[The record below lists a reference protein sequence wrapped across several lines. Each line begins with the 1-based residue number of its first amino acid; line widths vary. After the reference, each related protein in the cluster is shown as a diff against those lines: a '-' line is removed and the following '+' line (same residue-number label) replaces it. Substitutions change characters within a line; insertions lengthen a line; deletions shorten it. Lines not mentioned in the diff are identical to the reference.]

1 MLEQVKKR
9 LATFGYSVSTSDDE
23 LINLLIDKVTAE
35 IKLNCNISEVLTES
49 EPLVVDVITGEF
61 LRHKKAI
68 GADLGEINLEAVA
81 KSIRLGD
88 ATVDFGSGSSPESR
102 FNALVNSLI
111 DSNKALLTAAL
122 RRLDWS

>member
-1 MLEQVKKR
+1 MLEQVKTR
-9 LATFGYSVSTSDDE
+9 LASFGYPVSTSDEE
-23 LINLLIDKVTAE
+23 LINLLIGKVAAE
-35 IKLNCNISEVLTES
+35 IKLNCNITEIPP
-49 EPLVVDVITGEF
+49 EAGPLVVDIIAGEF

-111 DSNKALLTAAL
+111 NSNKALLTAAL

>member
-1 MLEQVKKR
+1 MLEQVKTR
-9 LATFGYSVSTSDDE
+9 LASFGYPVSTSDEE
-23 LINLLIDKVTAE
+23 LINLLIGKVAAE
-35 IKLNCNISEVLTES
+35 IKLNCNISEVSGEA
-49 EPLVVDVITGEF
+49 EPLVIDIITGEF

-88 ATVDFGSGSSPESR
+88 TTVDFGSGSSPETR
-102 FNALVNSLI
+102 FSALVNTLI
-111 DSNKALLTAAL
+111 DGNKALLTAAL

>member
-1 MLEQVKKR
+1 MLEQVKTR
-9 LATFGYSVSTSDDE
+9 LASFGYSVSTSDE
-23 LINLLIDKVTAE
+23 GLISLLISKVTAE
-35 IKLNCNISEVLTES
+35 IKLNCNISEVS
-49 EPLVVDVITGEF
+49 DDAEPLVVDIIAGEF

-88 ATVDFGSGSSPESR
+88 ATVDFGSNNPESR
-102 FNALVNSLI
+102 FNALINSLI

-122 RRLDWS
+122 RRLGWS